1 MRIDAGESILKIYN
15 WWKRNIENTWV
26 QRTSTLKVSAEQQD
40 VHRKDDLMGKTGAIK
55 SEGLDYISSVPTV
68 ALRNPKEVSHP
79 LDPLPVKSE
88 RVLMR

>member
-1 MRIDAGESILKIYN
+1 
-15 WWKRNIENTWV
+15 
-26 QRTSTLKVSAEQQD
+26 
-40 VHRKDDLMGKTGAIK
+40 MGKTGAIK

-88 RVLMR
+88 RVLMQ